1 MTQEN
6 LTPKLNLPIRTLKT
20 ISVGRQ
26 HWVGIGKPTEEW
38 AKTTDVNVRFVVQV
52 YPTILRSV
60 GLGACSG
67 MARTG
72 AVLTPYVAQ
81 VLMKANLGA
90 AVGVYVVAA
99 LGAAVVWEER
109 IQCCCVTDCW
119 LRQSPLPS
127 HNSLKLVYRE
137 VKTGW

>member
-1 MTQEN
+1 MR
-6 LTPKLNLPIRTLKT
+6 LNSIWIRCL
-20 ISVGRQ
+20 
-26 HWVGIGKPTEEW
+26 
-38 AKTTDVNVRFVVQV
+38 QV

-90 AVGVYVVAA
+90 AVGVYVVTA

-109 IQCCCVTDCW
+109 IQCCCCFRSW
-119 LRQSPLPS
+119 
-127 HNSLKLVYRE
+127 
-137 VKTGW
+137 

>member
-1 MTQEN
+1 MTA
-6 LTPKLNLPIRTLKT
+6 LF
-20 ISVGRQ
+20 S
-26 HWVGIGKPTEEW
+26 
-38 AKTTDVNVRFVVQV
+38 QV

-81 VLMKANLGA
+81 VLMKANMGA

-99 LGAAVVWEER
+99 LGAAVVWEDY
-109 IQCCCVTDCW
+109 INAAV
-119 LRQSPLPS
+119 LPRHLALTKSWRKWIENSKS
-127 HNSLKLVYRE
+127 HFPISQQH
-137 VKTGW
+137 

>member
-1 MTQEN
+1 M
-6 LTPKLNLPIRTLKT
+6 
-20 ISVGRQ
+20 
-26 HWVGIGKPTEEW
+26 
-38 AKTTDVNVRFVVQV
+38 QV

-90 AVGVYVVAA
+90 AVGVYVVAS
-99 LGAAVVWEER
+99 LGAAVVWEDR
-109 IQCCCVTDCW
+109 IQCCCVTTDYAIAFSQFFKAGAA
-119 LRQSPLPS
+119 RIG
-127 HNSLKLVYRE
+127 NF
-137 VKTGW
+137 